1 MSKTRVRIRMYRP
14 GLGDCFL
21 LTFRSGEQE
30 SHVLIDCGIFVGT
43 ADEKKRIT
51 EIAEHIR
58 ESAGNRVN
66 ALVATH
72 EHWDHVSGFFH
83 AKESFK
89 KLEAD
94 EVWLAWTE
102 DPEQTIAKENKKM
115 LATMAKTVALAA
127 DRLSMAP
134 SPIDRE
140 CGLAAATVLGFEGI
154 STEMMGA
161 SKFSVRTDQAMDFV
175 LRKKKD
181 THPFLKPGDVLE
193 RSWLPGVRVYVL
205 GPPMNL
211 ASIKDMSGS
220 EGEGFETKKHGAAM
234 GWMSAVMLGSGQ
246 GEFDSAEL
254 EAAERLRPFD
264 VSLAW
269 PESDALHLSNDSHLG
284 PLIGAYRDEPWR
296 RVDQDWLHSAAG
308 LALQVDN
315 AVNNT
320 SLVLAFELIE
330 SGDVLLFVGDAQ
342 IGNWNSWMNLE
353 FTIGTGSARQKVTAA
368 DLLARTV
375 FYKVGH
381 HGSGNAT
388 LRKGLEA
395 MTSTRLVAAI
405 PTDETFAEEKQGWEM
420 PAPKLKNAL
429 RAKTKG
435 RILRADP
442 GRDPI
447 PKAKPRDISQ
457 AAWDRFRKAVSSQD
471 LFVDY
476 EC

>member
-1 MSKTRVRIRMYRP
+1 MSKTRVRVRMYRP

-21 LTFRSGEQE
+21 LTFRSGDAE

-43 ADEKKRIT
+43 TNEKQRIT

-58 ESAGNRVN
+58 QTTGNRVN
-66 ALVATH
+66 ALAVTH
-72 EHWDHVSGFFH
+72 EHWDHVAGFFH
-83 AKESFK
+83 AKESFQR
-89 KLEAD
+89 LEAE

-102 DPEQTIAKENKKM
+102 DPDQTIAKENKKA

-127 DRLSMAP
+127 ERLSMAP
-134 SPIDRE
+134 SPVDRA
-140 CGLAAATVLGFEGI
+140 CGLASASVLGFGGV
-154 STEMMGA
+154 STETLGA
-161 SKFSVRTDQAMDFV
+161 SKFSVRTDEAMDFV
-175 LRKKKD
+175 LGKKKD

-193 RSWLPGVRVYVL
+193 RSWLSGVRVYVL

-211 ASIKDMSGS
+211 AAIKDMTGS
-220 EGEGFETKKHGAAM
+220 AGEGFETSKHGAAM
-234 GWMSAVMLGSGQ
+234 GWMSAVMLASDQ
-246 GEFDSAEL
+246 GEFDAAEL

-264 VSLAW
+264 LSLAW
-269 PESDALHLSNDSHLG
+269 PESQALALSNDGQLG
-284 PLIGAYRDEPWR
+284 PLLRAYQEEPWR
-296 RVDQDWLHSAAG
+296 RIDYDWLHAAAG

-342 IGNWNSWMNLE
+342 IGNWNSWINLE
-353 FTIGTGSARQKVTAA
+353 FHTTAGRVTAA
-368 DLLARTV
+368 DLLERTV

-388 LRKGLEA
+388 LKKALEA
-395 MTSTRLVAAI
+395 MKSSKLVAAI
-405 PTDETFAEEKQGWEM
+405 PTDETFAAQKQGWEM
-420 PAPKLKNAL
+420 PAPKLERAL

-447 PKAKPRDISQ
+447 PASKPAELSR
-457 AAWDRFRKAVSSQD
+457 AAWDRFRKAVRTED
-471 LFVDY
+471 LFVDF